1 MTPYAAPLADFKFLL
16 HRVLGL
22 GDVLAG
28 DGHGHTPEDIDAAL
42 EQAGRFAAEVLAP
55 LNPVG
60 DRQPA
65 RLDNGVVRTPPG
77 FADAYRQFVEMGWNG
92 VAADPAHGG
101 QGLPAVVASALTE
114 LWNSANMSF
123 SLCPLLTQPAI
134 ELLQRHGTAAQQATY
149 LAPLVEGRWTGTMN
163 LTEPQAGS
171 DVGALRTRAV
181 RENGHYRL
189 TGQKIFITYG
199 DHDFTENVIHL
210 VLARLPDG
218 PPGIKGISLFL
229 VPKFRVGADG
239 ALKDRNDL
247 RVVSLEHKL
256 GIHGSPT
263 AVLAFGD
270 DGGAYA
276 ELIGE
281 PHRGIEYMFTMMNL
295 ARLAVGV
302 QGVAIA
308 ERAYQQAREY
318 ARGRVQGRAL
328 GSRDPEA
335 VSIIRH
341 PDVRRMLMLA
351 RVKTEAARALVLETA
366 VALDR
371 ARLAQA
377 GHRADEAALQARVDL
392 LIPIAKAWST
402 DIGVEVASL
411 GIQVHGGVGFIE
423 ETGAAQYYRD
433 ARIAPIYEGTNGI
446 QAADLIGRKLMRDR
460 GAAMHALIAE
470 IAATAAQLAAQP
482 GDDLAVMARG
492 LEQGGTAL
500 AAATDWAIARD
511 AAAPHDVAA
520 VATPYLELAGIVIG
534 GWLMARAQ
542 LAAQQALFAGQDP
555 GFHEAKLIA
564 GRCYA
569 EQVLCHADGLA
580 RAVMAGGAS
589 ILALDETQF

>member
-1 MTPYAAPLADFKFLL
+1 MTPYRAPLGDLKFLL

-22 GDVLAG
+22 GEVLARDAAG
-28 DGHGHTPEDIDAAL
+28 PTADEIDAAL
-42 EQAGRFAAEVLAP
+42 EHAARFAAEVLAP
-55 LNPVG
+55 LNVVG

-77 FADAYRQFVEMGWNG
+77 FAEAYRQFVAMGWNG

-101 QGLPAVVASALTE
+101 QGLPTVVATALTE
-114 LWNSANMSF
+114 LWNSANLSF
-123 SLCPLLTQPAI
+123 SLCPLLTQPAV

-181 RENGHYRL
+181 PDDDGHYRL

-199 DHDFTENVIHL
+199 DHDFTDNIIHL
-210 VLARLPDG
+210 VLARLPDA
-218 PPGIKGISLFL
+218 PPGIRGISLFL

-239 ALKDRNDL
+239 ALGARNDL

-263 AVLAFGD
+263 CVLAFGD

-281 PHRGIEYMFTMMNL
+281 PHRGIEYMFTMMNQ

-308 ERAYQQAREY
+308 ERAYQQARDY
-318 ARGRVQGRAL
+318 ARTRVQGRPIGGRA
-328 GSRDPEA
+328 DQT
-335 VSIIRH
+335 IIAH

-371 ARLAQA
+371 ARLAPGGA
-377 GHRADEAALQARVDL
+377 RAALQARADL
-392 LIPIAKAWST
+392 LIPVAKAWAT
-402 DIGVEVASL
+402 EIGVEVASL

-423 ETGAAQYYRD
+423 ETGAAQHYRD
-433 ARIAPIYEGTNGI
+433 ARITPIYEGTNGI
-446 QAADLIGRKLMRDR
+446 QAADLMGRKLLRDQ
-460 GAAMHALIAE
+460 GAAMRALLDEIAE
-470 IAATAAQLAAQP
+470 TVGRLAGQP
-482 GDDLAVMARG
+482 GDDLAVMARA
-492 LEQGGTAL
+492 LEAGRAAL
-500 AAATDWAIARD
+500 AAATDWAVARAPED
-511 AAAPHDVAA
+511 AREVSA
-520 VATPYLELAGIVIG
+520 VATPYLELAGTVIG
-534 GWLMARAQ
+534 GWLTARGA
-542 LAAQQALFAGQDP
+542 LAAQAALFAGEAA
-555 GFHEAKLIA
+555 GFHEAKLIGA
-564 GRCYA
+564 RCYA
-569 EQVLCHADGLA
+569 EQVLGRADAIA
-580 RAVMAGGAS
+580 RSVIEGGRAL
-589 ILALDETQF
+589 LALDEDLF

>member
-1 MTPYAAPLADFKFLL
+1 MIPYSAPLDDLKFLL

-22 GDVLAG
+22 GDVLAH
-28 DGHGHTPEDIDAAL
+28 DGHGHAPEDIDAAL

-55 LNPVG
+55 LNQVG
-60 DRQPA
+60 DRNPA

-77 FADAYRQFVEMGWNG
+77 FADAYRQFVAMGWNG
-92 VAADPAHGG
+92 VAGDPAHGG

-123 SLCPLLTQPAI
+123 SLCPLLTQSAI
-134 ELLQRHGTAAQQATY
+134 ELLQLHGTARQQATY
-149 LAPLVEGRWTGTMN
+149 LQRLVTGSWTGTMN

-171 DVGALRTRAV
+171 DVGSVRTRAASA
-181 RENGHYRL
+181 NGHYRL

-199 DHDFTENVIHL
+199 DHDFTDNVIHL

-239 ALKDRNDL
+239 APGARNDL

-276 ELIGE
+276 ELVGE
-281 PHRGIEYMFTMMNL
+281 PHRGIEYMFTMMNQ

-308 ERAYQQAREY
+308 ERAYQQARDY

-328 GSRDPEA
+328 GAPQSDP
-335 VSIIRH
+335 VPIIRH

-366 VALDR
+366 IALDR
-371 ARLAQA
+371 ARLGLSGIAGDAQA
-377 GHRADEAALQARVDL
+377 RADL
-392 LIPIAKAWST
+392 LIPIAKAWAT
-402 DIGVEVASL
+402 DIGIEVASL
-411 GIQVHGGVGFIE
+411 GIQIHGGTGFIE
-423 ETGAAQYYRD
+423 ETGAAQHYRD
-433 ARIAPIYEGTNGI
+433 ARITPIYEGTNGI
-446 QAADLIGRKLMRDR
+446 QAADLTGRKLARDQ
-460 GAAMHALIAE
+460 GAAMRALIAE
-470 IAATAAQLAAQP
+470 IAATATELAAQP
-482 GDDLAVMARG
+482 GDDFAVMARALDHG
-492 LEQGGTAL
+492 RAAL
-500 AAATDWAIARD
+500 AAATDWAVARHATD
-511 AAAPHDVAA
+511 PRDVAA
-520 VATPYLELAGIVIG
+520 VATPYLELAGTVVG
-534 GWLMARAQ
+534 GWLTARGQ
-542 LAAQQALFAGQDP
+542 LAAQQALFAGEDP
-555 GFHEAKLIA
+555 GFHEAKVISA
-564 GRCYA
+564 RCYA
-569 EQVLCHADGLA
+569 EQVLCRADGIA

-589 ILALDETQF
+589 LLALDEAQF